1 MCRFINSIIGLTAIG
16 GITGFMGTRSPVVS
30 SSASVEGVW
39 RVAAVA
45 VTVPAARTITPVE
58 SNLAI
63 ITAKHY
69 SRVEI
74 HSDAARPNVT
84 DATKATAD
92 ELRQAWGPVVAEAG
106 RYESSGGNTLTFR
119 PVVSKNPAAM
129 APGTF
134 FTYSYRVVAD
144 TLWLT
149 HQRDYRG
156 PVANPATIKL
166 TRVE

>member
-1 MCRFINSIIGLTAIG
+1 MCRFINSIIAVTAAAAV
-16 GITGFMGTRSPVVS
+16 TGFAGSRSSVFS
-30 SSASVEGVW
+30 SPGGVEGVW
-39 RVAAVA
+39 RVAEVA
-45 VTVPAARTITPVE
+45 VQVPTARTIVPVH

-74 HSDAARPNVT
+74 HADGARPTVSDAS
-84 DATKATAD
+84 KATAD

-119 PVVSKNPAAM
+119 PMVSKNPAAM
-129 APGTF
+129 GTGTF
-134 FTYSYRVVAD
+134 FAYSYRVVAD

-149 HQRDYRG
+149 HQRDHRG
-156 PVANPATIKL
+156 RVPNPPTIKL